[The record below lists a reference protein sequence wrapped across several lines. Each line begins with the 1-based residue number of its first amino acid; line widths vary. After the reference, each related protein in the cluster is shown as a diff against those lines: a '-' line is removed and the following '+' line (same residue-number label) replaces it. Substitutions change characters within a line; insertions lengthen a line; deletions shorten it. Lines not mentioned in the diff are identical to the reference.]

1 MDQEFSAPKN
11 QSRENGNQ
19 ICSTNIQSVS
29 YQSLMKSQIFKL
41 KELRRKIL
49 IEKFVRK
56 ILLTIQWKLG
66 RLSIFIEK
74 FLDYFKI
81 WMIMAF
87 ILIKI
92 FWVGEL
98 LVFEMS
104 FRFKSFR
111 GRWINKI
118 SLSFEILYH
127 ETSFEMIY
135 FSQFFFKNFPLI
147 FWSGYRRSMVKSF
160 PLLLSQKLLVLLYR
174 LLEE

>member
-1 MDQEFSAPKN
+1 
-11 QSRENGNQ
+11 
-19 ICSTNIQSVS
+19 
-29 YQSLMKSQIFKL
+29 
-41 KELRRKIL
+41 
-49 IEKFVRK
+49 
-56 ILLTIQWKLG
+56 
-66 RLSIFIEK
+66 
-74 FLDYFKI
+74 
-81 WMIMAF
+81 MAF

-147 FWSGYRRSMVKSF
+147 F
-160 PLLLSQKLLVLLYR
+160 
-174 LLEE
+174 